1 MFAYSWRVHCPWGIA
16 RALGHLGDMMRHI
29 DVDRLATL
37 RVQEVMSPT
46 CLTVQA
52 DQTMDAA
59 AEKFLEH
66 RVSGMPVVDVE
77 GQCIGVLSATDY
89 IWHERSGTPDD
100 PVELYMSPRVISVH
114 SEQLLLDAAVAMVAH
129 HIHRV
134 VVVDHEQR
142 AIGVVSSLD
151 VVNAVVSAATGLP
164 PERIVSSAFEA

>member
-1 MFAYSWRVHCPWGIA
+1 
-16 RALGHLGDMMRHI
+16 MRHI
-29 DVDRLATL
+29 EVDRLATL
-37 RVQEVMSPT
+37 RVQDVMSPT
-46 CLTVQA
+46 CLTVQV
-52 DQTMDAA
+52 DQTMDSA

-100 PVELYMSPRVISVH
+100 PVELYMSPRVISVTPD
-114 SEQLLLDAAVAMVAH
+114 QLLLDAAVAMVAH

-134 VVVDHEQR
+134 IVVDNQQQ
-142 AIGVVSSLD
+142 AVGVVSSLD

-164 PERIVSSAFEA
+164 PERIAALASQA